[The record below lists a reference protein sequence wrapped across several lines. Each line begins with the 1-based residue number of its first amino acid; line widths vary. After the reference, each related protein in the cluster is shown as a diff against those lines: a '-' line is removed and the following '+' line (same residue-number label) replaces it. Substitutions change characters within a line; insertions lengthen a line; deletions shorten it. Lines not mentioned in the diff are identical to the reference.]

1 MDERP
6 ETGSTDTAATSATS
20 ESTPAVSP
28 GSSVSELLKIAS
40 LRRGTAVR
48 QAAFRAARRR
58 TRSRRSKAAASSFSL
73 LLLGGIAVPAIAF
86 AATGGAPNKTTPTTS
101 SAPPPGPE
109 LAAFDARPHP
119 FGGDWAAGAL
129 AAPAAPAPSAP
140 APAPPTTAPPAAPRP
155 APATTATAQVVTA
168 QGRYLGTF
176 VVTCYD
182 LQGRTA
188 SGAETS
194 TETVAVD
201 PRVIPLGSRVNI
213 AGVGERIAQDTGG
226 AIKGDR
232 LDIWE
237 PTYAQCAAWG
247 VESRQVWLG

>member
-1 MDERP
+1 M
-6 ETGSTDTAATSATS
+6 
-20 ESTPAVSP
+20 
-28 GSSVSELLKIAS
+28 
-40 LRRGTAVR
+40 
-48 QAAFRAARRR
+48 
-58 TRSRRSKAAASSFSL
+58 
-73 LLLGGIAVPAIAF
+73 PAIAF
-86 AATGGAPNKTTPTTS
+86 AATGSAPGRSAPARS

-129 AAPAAPAPSAP
+129 AAPTAPAPTPSTTT
-140 APAPPTTAPPAAPRP
+140 PPTTAARAPRP
-155 APATTATAQVVTA
+155 APPTTATAQVVTA

-188 SGAETS
+188 SGAPAS

-201 PRVIPLGSRVNI
+201 PRVIPLGTRIDI
-213 AGVGERIAQDTGG
+213 AGVGERVAQDTGG